1 MLAESWQKEK
11 FSKALTLAIATEG
24 GFTIGEWNVDKD
36 GVDVTLRSNALMV
49 DIQLKCTQSPR
60 TTRDGYSYDLDVKT
74 YDKLSD
80 PERSAPAYLVL
91 VIVPTDLSNWVTHYS
106 HETLLACHAY
116 WATFELEKIARPN
129 KVTTAV
135 PLPREQRLN
144 VAVLDEMFKVSRRHA
159 LYGTLGGEA
168 A

>member
-1 MLAESWQKEK
+1 MLAESWQKEQ
-11 FSKALTLAIATEG
+11 FSNAFMLAITTEG

-60 TTRDGYSYDLDVKT
+60 TTQDGYSYDLDVKT

-80 PERSAPAYLVL
+80 PERSAPGYLAL
-91 VIVPTDLSNWVTHYS
+91 VIVPTDLNNWVTHYTQ
-106 HETLLACHAY
+106 ETLLACHAY
-116 WATFELEKIARPN
+116 WAAFDTDKIARPN
-129 KVTTAV
+129 QATTAV
-135 PLPREQRLN
+135 RLPREQRLD
-144 VAVLDEMFKVSRRHA
+144 VTALDEMFKVSRRHS